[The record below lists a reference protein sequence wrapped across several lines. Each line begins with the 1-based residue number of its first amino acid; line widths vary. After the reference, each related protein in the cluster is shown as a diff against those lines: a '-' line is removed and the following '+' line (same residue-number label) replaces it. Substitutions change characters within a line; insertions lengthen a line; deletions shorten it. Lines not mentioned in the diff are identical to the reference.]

1 MRNSSFGETVFVLL
15 NSSPV
20 VVQLVC
26 QLAVDAGAAA
36 EGAAGVV
43 DGPTV
48 DAVPGEREE
57 GGK

>member
-1 MRNSSFGETVFVLL
+1 MRNSSFGETVFILL

-48 DAVPGEREE
+48 DAVPEERDE
-57 GGK
+57 GKK